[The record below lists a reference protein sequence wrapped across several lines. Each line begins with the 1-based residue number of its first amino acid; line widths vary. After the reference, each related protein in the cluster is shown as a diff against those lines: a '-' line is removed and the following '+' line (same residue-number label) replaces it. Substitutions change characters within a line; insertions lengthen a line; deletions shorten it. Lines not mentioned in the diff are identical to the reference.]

1 MEDHERGPATGRP
14 FSLRSWPLF
23 TVAALAFVPVAGI
36 LFGAIGLTWGLLS
49 NRPRAITAALI
60 AGAGA
65 LLNVGGL
72 MTLGFFAAREQGL
85 YSQAKVGA
93 TRNDL
98 VALVHAIE
106 AFHEE
111 NGAYPGSLTA
121 LQQRPAVL
129 RTINIYD
136 RTASALKPR
145 PYRYEVAPDG
155 DSYDLYSVGEDGEAG
170 TPDDVR
176 PVLADSVAARVG
188 YRPRSA
194 GTP

>member
-1 MEDHERGPATGRP
+1 M
-14 FSLRSWPLF
+14 
-23 TVAALAFVPVAGI
+23 AALAYVPVAGI

-49 NRPRAITAALI
+49 NRPRAITAAII

-72 MTLGFFAAREQGL
+72 MAFGFFAAREQGL
-85 YSQAKVGA
+85 YSQAAVVA
-93 TRNDL
+93 ARNDL
-98 VALVHAIE
+98 IALVHAIE
-106 AFHEE
+106 EFHDE

-121 LQQRPAVL
+121 LQQRPAIL

-136 RTASALKPR
+136 RTAGALKPR
-145 PYRYEVAPDG
+145 PYRYQVAPNG

-176 PVLADSVAARVG
+176 PVLPDSVAARAG
-188 YRPRSA
+188 YRPRGPGA
-194 GTP
+194 P